1 MKGFVPGNST
11 ILTLLTSVLIT
22 LQPQLMAQ
30 TSTGVI
36 IGDVTDSSGGVLVG
50 ASVTIANTATGV
62 VHKLQTNTAGFYRSP
77 DLPPGIYTLTFELSG
92 FKTARVKEIRLQV
105 NQTAR
110 VDIAAEVGAVSQ
122 GIEIEAI
129 APLLQSETSST
140 GQVIESRAISS
151 LPLNGRN
158 YLDLTKLVPGVS
170 QAQGGRGS
178 EINQK
183 IGTGFAI
190 VVNGQ
195 RTENTDYI
203 IDGSSVRSL
212 WVGSGN
218 MLPSVD
224 SIEEFKVQQN
234 SFSAEIGFGLSIV
247 NVVSKSGTNKFHGS
261 AFEFL
266 RNANLDAANYFTNAT
281 GRSKDKLQRNQFG
294 GTLGGPI
301 RPNRAFFFGNYEGTR
316 ERRGA
321 TLLGL
326 VPTLAQR
333 SGDFSGPGNP
343 LVKDPLTGQPFPG
356 GIIPDGRFVRFARAG
371 LKYYPLP
378 NINVTGANYVKVVSN
393 LTDMDQYGLKTDFN
407 LSSKDALS
415 LRFQSQDRYSTTY
428 NVMPLSGQVYPVTAR
443 NIVLSEIHTF
453 GPALISESRLSY
465 NYGNALASHEITA
478 DAIAETEFGLRNTDT
493 RPEMRG
499 LPVVSVTGFSGLGG
513 ANGGFRPEGGKDHLW
528 QFVENLTWIRGRQT
542 LKAGFDIRK
551 IHYRGVNAGQ
561 VRGTTNFNGQFSGS
575 AVADFLLGAAVTAG
589 GGQGDMVHYQ
599 LSTDFGAFVQDDIR
613 LSSRLTLNLGVRWEY
628 YQPPVD
634 VHGLNRQV
642 WLDLYNTGQFLLA
655 SNGEVPPGIFR
666 PDKNNLAPR
675 IGIAWRVMPK
685 TVVRAAFGM
694 FYNGGMPI
702 RNELDFLH
710 NFSPPYAPRISI
722 DSNPSTP
729 SIDLSRDVIPSIVP
743 FDIACCP
750 KQFPAPSLSPFT
762 VDPKANTPY
771 LGQWNFGVQHDW
783 GHNLVVDAGYVA
795 SHGVKLWGRLIPN
808 QAEADLNLASPTPI
822 RGRRP
827 FPWIGGVTI
836 LAPAFSS
843 WYQSA
848 QLKVEKRYSN
858 GLLFLASY
866 TFSKNLDMQTS
877 TAGEGVTDRHNL
889 GLDKG
894 LSPNHVAHRLVGS
907 GVWEV
912 PFGHG
917 RRYGTAINR
926 FANAVLGAWGVNWI
940 TTFQTGNPVDI
951 ISPVSNNR
959 GGGINRPNRVCDPS
973 SGSGIQNVNRW
984 FNTGCFVPQSL
995 GAIGN
1000 SGRDPVIGP
1009 GVANLDLSAFK
1020 TFAILPDN
1028 RLNLEF
1034 RAEFFNALNHT
1045 QLRAPDTWTVNTPT
1059 FGTIVTA
1066 DRARE
1071 LQFSLRLVF

>member
-1 MKGFVPGNST
+1 MKRSIRRNSI
-11 ILTLLTSVLIT
+11 ILAVLTSVPMTI
-22 LQPQLMAQ
+22 QPQLMAQ

-36 IGDVTDSSGGVLVG
+36 IGAVTDTSGGVLAG
-50 ASVTIANTATGV
+50 ASITIANTATGV
-62 VHKLQTNTAGFYRSP
+62 VHKLQTNSVGFYRSP
-77 DLPPGIYTLTFELSG
+77 DLPPGMYTLTFEQSG
-92 FKTARVKEIRLQV
+92 FKTATVKEISLQV

-110 VDIAAEVGAVSQ
+110 VDVVAQVGAVSET
-122 GIEIEAI
+122 IEVEAFT
-129 APLLQSETSST
+129 PLLQSETSST
-140 GQVIESRAISS
+140 GQVIETRAIAS

-170 QAQGGRGS
+170 QAQAGRGS

-195 RTENTDYI
+195 RTENTDYV
-203 IDGSSVRSL
+203 IDGTTVRSL
-212 WVGSGN
+212 WIGSGN

-224 SIEEFKVQQN
+224 AIEEFKVQQN
-234 SFSAEIGFGLSIV
+234 SFSAELGFGLAIV
-247 NVVSKSGTNKFHGS
+247 NLVSKSGTNKFHGS

-266 RNANLDAANYFTNAT
+266 RNAKLDATNYFTNAT

-294 GTLGGPI
+294 GTFGGPI
-301 RPNRAFFFGNYEGTR
+301 RRNRLFFFGNYEGTR

-321 TLLGL
+321 TLLGV

-343 LVKDPLTGQPFPG
+343 VVNDPLTRQPFPG
-356 GIIPDGRFVRFARAG
+356 GIIPDSRFVQFARAG
-371 LKYYPLP
+371 LKYYPLT
-378 NINVTGANYVKVVSN
+378 NINVTGSNYVNVVSN
-393 LTDMDQYGLKTDFN
+393 LGDMDQYGLKTDFN
-407 LSSKDALS
+407 ISSKDTLS
-415 LRFQSQDRYSTTY
+415 LRFQSQNRNSTAYS
-428 NVMPLSGQVYPVTAR
+428 VMPLSGQVYPMTVR

-453 GPALISESRLSY
+453 GPALMNELRLAY
-465 NYGNALASHEITA
+465 NYNNVFASQETTA
-478 DAIAETEFGLRNTDT
+478 DAVAQTEFGLQNTDT

-499 LPVVSVTGFSGLGG
+499 LPQIGITGLSGLGG

-528 QFVENLTWIRGRQT
+528 QFVEGITWTRGRQT
-542 LKAGFDIRK
+542 IRAGVDIRK
-551 IHYRGVNAGQ
+551 FHYRGINAGQ

-589 GGQGDMVHYQ
+589 GGQGDMIHYQ
-599 LSTDFGAFVQDDIR
+599 LSTDFGAFVQDDIH
-613 LSSRLTLNLGVRWEY
+613 LTSRLTVNLGIRWEY

-655 SNGEVPPGIFR
+655 SKGEVPPGVFQ
-666 PDKNNLAPR
+666 PDKNNVAPR
-675 IGIAWRVMPK
+675 LGIAWRVMPK

-710 NFSPPYAPRISI
+710 NFSPPYAPLSSI
-722 DSNPSTP
+722 QSDPSTP
-729 SIDLSRDVIPSIVP
+729 TINLARDVIPPMLS

-762 VDPKANTPY
+762 VDRKANTPY
-771 LGQWNFGVQHDW
+771 VEQWNFGIQHDL
-783 GHNLVVDAGYVA
+783 GHNLLVDAGYVG
-795 SHGVKLWGRLIPN
+795 SHGIKLWGRLIPN
-808 QAEADLNLASPTPI
+808 QAEADLNLANPTPI
-822 RGRRP
+822 QGRRP
-827 FPWIGGVTI
+827 FPWIGAVTV

-866 TFSKNLDMQTS
+866 TFSKNLDMFTS

-889 GLDKG
+889 ALDKG
-894 LSPNHVAHRLVGS
+894 LSPNNVAHRLVAS
-907 GVWEV
+907 GVWDV

-917 RRYGTAINR
+917 RHYGAAVNR
-926 FANAVLGAWGVNWI
+926 FANAALGGWGVNWI

-951 ISPVSNNR
+951 RSPISNNR
-959 GGGINRPNRVCDPS
+959 GGGIVRPNLVCDPT
-973 SGSGIQNVNRW
+973 SGSGNRTVDRW
-984 FNTGCFVPQSL
+984 FNIGCFVAQPF

-1009 GVANLDLSAFK
+1009 GFANWDLAAFK
-1020 TFAILPDN
+1020 TFTLMPED
-1028 RLNLEF
+1028 RLNLQF
-1034 RAEFFNALNHT
+1034 RAEFFNAFNHT
-1045 QLRAPDTWTVNTPT
+1045 QFQGPDSWTLNTAT
-1059 FGTIVTA
+1059 FGKIVA
-1066 DRARE
+1066 ANRPRE
-1071 LQFSLRLVF
+1071 LQFGLRLVF